1 MIQFVPYKVYKLGDV
16 RLSRY
21 ECIGAILD
29 TIQKDI
35 DDVDDEVKRHD
46 MLAAYGTLT
55 SLDGYDWNMYYVNS
69 ATCFTFDV
77 YRAIFDVVN
86 GRENVVLEITN
97 ESTCGTVLRHEF
109 DDDEM
114 MDLVDYCT
122 YRDDEPLAY

>member
-1 MIQFVPYKVYKLGDV
+1 MIQFVPYKVYKLGDIK
-16 RLSRY
+16 LSRY

-29 TIQKDI
+29 VIQKDI
-35 DDVDDEVKRHD
+35 DYVGDEVKRHD

-55 SLDGYDWNMYYVNS
+55 SLDGYNWSLRYEDS
-69 ATCFTFDV
+69 ATRFEFDV
-77 YRAIFDVVN
+77 YRAVFDVIN
-86 GRENVVLEITN
+86 ERENIVLKITD
-97 ESTCGTVLRHEF
+97 ESTGNTVLRYVF